1 MGSFYKLNEIE
12 VLTHVDKGINSWRLA
27 VKVNEIDAQSQ

>member
-1 MGSFYKLNEIE
+1 MEIGG
-12 VLTHVDKGINSWRLA
+12 LTHGDWRLNSRRLA

>member
-1 MGSFYKLNEIE
+1 MEIR
-12 VLTHVDKGINSWRLA
+12 VLTHGDKGINSWRLA